1 MPTPGS
7 RVGLCL
13 ALLLCSLAVVA
24 STAGAAAGRRRMPRV
39 VQSRR
44 RQPQDSPSSPPQPST
59 QNCTWKFYSQPLSHF
74 SEGST
79 VNGNASFSQRVCIV
93 DEYWTAPSA
102 ELLRAD
108 GAQSAAAALK
118 GPILFYTG
126 NESPIDEYVNNT
138 GLMWSLAP
146 KLGALLVFA
155 EHRYEVTKRPFRDA
169 PFCNKNDQFTK
180 TGSEQT

>member
-1 MPTPGS
+1 MKLPSSSWRPGPS
-7 RVGLCL
+7 RDVVPLTRSR
-13 ALLLCSLAVVA
+13 ALCSA
-24 STAGAAAGRRRMPRV
+24 
-39 VQSRR
+39 
-44 RQPQDSPSSPPQPST
+44 RQP
-59 QNCTWKFYSQPLSHF
+59 KLIA
-74 SEGST
+74 T
-79 VNGNASFSQRVCIV
+79 VVLWSCAWRP
-93 DEYWTAPSA
+93 PSA
-102 ELLRAD
+102 TMRKELLRAD